1 MKNFLLRISI
11 IFLIIFFQLN
21 FLNLIFLENRLVNLS
36 ILAVISWVIA
46 SGFEK
51 IWIWIVLLGF
61 LNDIFLAQKIG
72 PNILFF
78 ISFAYLI
85 SFVSRRFIIERRFSG
100 FLLVIFFI
108 LMGNVWG
115 SFFDF
120 LFSGADISA
129 EIVSYMKNYFI
140 NWKDFIGTN
149 IYAGICFYFIYNL
162 INRVEKYIARN
173 ESRLKMSL

>member
-11 IFLIIFFQLN
+11 IFLIILLQVS
-21 FLNLIFLENRLVNLS
+21 FLNLIFADNRLVNLS
-36 ILAVISWVIA
+36 ILAVISWIIV

-51 IWIWIVLLGF
+51 MWVWIILLGF

-78 ISFAYLI
+78 ILFSYLI

-100 FLLVIFFI
+100 FLLVVVFI

-120 LFSGADISA
+120 LFSGAEISK
-129 EIVSYMKNYFI
+129 EVVPYLKNYFI
-140 NWKDFIGTN
+140 NWGDFIATN
-149 IYAGICFYFIYNL
+149 IYAGICFYFLYSL
-162 INRVEKYIARN
+162 INKVEKYIAIN
-173 ESRLKMSL
+173 ENRLKMPF